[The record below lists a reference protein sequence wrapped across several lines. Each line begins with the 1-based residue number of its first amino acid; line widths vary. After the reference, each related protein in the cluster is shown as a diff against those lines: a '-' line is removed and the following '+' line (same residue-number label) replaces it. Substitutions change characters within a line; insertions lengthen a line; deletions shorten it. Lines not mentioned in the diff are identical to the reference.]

1 MLAVIGSFLGA
12 ILVMGMD
19 SAQSMYFFKH
29 KKDGVAVQR
38 SIVTSIL
45 QWRIFFGVICIIFGT
60 LLSPLLNTYFFDGQ
74 LSLKYFVISF
84 SGVLFSQILSQSIE
98 VLRLLYR
105 PWGYVLISLLQSLLA
120 ASLVLIFVLIFNY
133 GIMGFILGSLCAS
146 MVVALIGWF
155 QVRIYLDFSRIHFD
169 WWPQLIRFGL
179 PLLPS
184 GVAFYFMSTSDR
196 WFIQHYYGPEEI
208 GLFAVGAKFSMMM
221 SIAVETFRKAWWP
234 VAMDSMHGSDGPKVF
249 RMIARLYFGV
259 GISFLV
265 VLTLFSQWLVK
276 MFTAEV
282 YHQAWPIVCI
292 LFGQSLLYGFFLIA
306 SAGIWKAEKTYLN
319 LYLMMIAVFFGFF
332 LNWLFVPKYGG
343 IGAAIA
349 TVLTYL
355 IWNTISLIVSERLW
369 RVNFSWIVMGV
380 QIFTG
385 IAFIAWFVS
394 SRASFNSYIT
404 YSVGVLIAFLSL
416 FSSFERSEIRKM
428 RSFIRLN

>member
-1 MLAVIGSFLGA
+1 MLAVISSFMGA

-29 KKDGVAVQR
+29 KKDGVVVQS

-45 QWRIFFGVICIIFGT
+45 QWRIFFGVICVILGT

-105 PWGYVLISLLQSLLA
+105 PWGYVIISLLQSLLA

-133 GIMGFILGSLCAS
+133 GIMGFILGSLSAS
-146 MVVALIGWF
+146 IVVALIGWF
-155 QVRIYLDFSRIHFD
+155 KVRSYLDFSRIHFD

-196 WFIQHYYGPEEI
+196 WFIQHYFGTEEI

-234 VAMDSMHGSDGPKVF
+234 LAMDSMHGSDGPKVF
-249 RMIARLYFGV
+249 RMIARLYLGV

-276 MFTAEV
+276 MLTAEV

-292 LFGQSLLYGFFLIA
+292 LLGQSLLYGFFLIA

-369 RVNFSWIVMGV
+369 RVNFSWIVMV
-380 QIFTG
+380 FQIFTG

-394 SRASFNSYIT
+394 NSASFDSYIT
-404 YSVGVLIAFLSL
+404 YAIGVLIAFLL
-416 FSSFERSEIRKM
+416 LCSSFERSEIRKM
-428 RSFIRLN
+428 RSFMRLI